1 MMKKQTFIA
10 WITAGLLLAFSFN
23 SALAAGG
30 ATPPPKL
37 KWSFHGPF
45 GNFDRAQ
52 MKRGWQVYK
61 EVCAGCHSLHQIY
74 YRNLQAV
81 SYTHLTL
88 PTKA

>member
-1 MMKKQTFIA
+1 MKKQTFVA
-10 WITAGLLLAFSFN
+10 WITAGLLLAFTFN

-52 MKRGWQVYK
+52 MK
-61 EVCAGCHSLHQIY
+61 
-74 YRNLQAV
+74 
-81 SYTHLTL
+81 
-88 PTKA
+88 